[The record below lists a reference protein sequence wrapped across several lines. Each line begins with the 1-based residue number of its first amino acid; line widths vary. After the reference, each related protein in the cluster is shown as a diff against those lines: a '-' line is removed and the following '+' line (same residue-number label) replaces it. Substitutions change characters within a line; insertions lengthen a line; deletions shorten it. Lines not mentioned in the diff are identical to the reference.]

1 MLRNHQLFIGRHYV
15 DRDPAIGRRYA
26 ASMPGVLGGI
36 EDGVIHHAVEG
47 HALITYEDDS
57 SRASGHESSR
67 LACPTA
73 TSSRGQADY
82 IMLAPHDDDGAHV
95 GAV

>member
-1 MLRNHQLFIGRHYV
+1 VALEISRQEL
-15 DRDPAIGRRYA
+15 DAQ
-26 ASMPGVLGGI
+26 VLI
-36 EDGVIHHAVEG
+36 ECRGQPDGVIHHAVEG